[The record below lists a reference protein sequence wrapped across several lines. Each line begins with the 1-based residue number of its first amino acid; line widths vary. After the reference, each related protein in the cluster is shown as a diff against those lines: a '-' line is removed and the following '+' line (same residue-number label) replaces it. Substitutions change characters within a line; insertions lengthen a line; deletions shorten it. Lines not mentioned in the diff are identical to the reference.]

1 MKKLIIINGT
11 MGVGKSTVSN
21 LLLKKL
27 QPSVYLDGDW
37 CWNMNPFVVSDEN
50 REMVISNIT
59 YLLQSFLQ
67 NTGYKYIVFCWVI
80 HQEEIFGD
88 ILEPLKDYDFE
99 VYKISLICSEN
110 ALRDK
115 LRLDVQNG
123 IREADVIDRSIQRLP
138 LYSQMDTHKIDV
150 SNISA
155 QEAADKILE
164 IVEG

>member
-1 MKKLIIINGT
+1 
-11 MGVGKSTVSN
+11 
-21 LLLKKL
+21 
-27 QPSVYLDGDW
+27 SVYLDGDW

-50 REMVISNIT
+50 KEMVINNIT

-80 HQEEIFGD
+80 HQEEIFRE
-88 ILEPLKDYDFE
+88 ILEPLKGYDFE

-110 ALRDK
+110 ALRNR

-123 IREADVIDRSIQRLP
+123 IRETDVIDRSVQRLP
-138 LYSQMDTHKIDV
+138 LYGQMDTHRIDV

-155 QEAADKILE
+155 QEAADQILE
-164 IVEG
+164 IVDN

>member
-110 ALRDK
+110 ALRDR

-164 IVEG
+164 IVDN

>member
-21 LLLKKL
+21 LLFKKL

-37 CWNMNPFVVSDEN
+37 CWNMSPFVVSDEN
-50 REMVISNIT
+50 KEMVINNIA

-67 NTGYKYIVFCWVI
+67 NSGYKYIVFCWVI
-80 HQEEIFGD
+80 HQEEIFRE
-88 ILEPLKDYDFE
+88 ILEPLKGYDFE
-99 VYKISLICSEN
+99 IYKISLICSEN
-110 ALRDK
+110 TLRNR

-164 IVEG
+164 IVDN

>member
-110 ALRDK
+110 ALRAR

-123 IREADVIDRSIQRLP
+123 VREADVIDRSIQRLP

-164 IVEG
+164 IVDN